1 MNGEKTNDCEE
12 RFVEIGT
19 EVCKKIR
26 ASLLEQ
32 GVIMLEQGRLL
43 EMLYEEMKKRCDKMS
58 EEKLQMKL
66 SYWFKADFG
75 IADRCGIRARLYDE
89 FGEIFGF
96 YWNVFTISDPYEAYQ
111 LLLKNG
117 EIRKL

>member
-32 GVIMLEQGRLL
+32 GVIMLLQGDLV
-43 EMLYEEMKKRCDKMS
+43 EMIVNEMKKICSGVS
-58 EEKLQMKL
+58 EERLWRKVG
-66 SYWFKADFG
+66 YWFEAPFG
-75 IADRCGIRARLYDE
+75 IGDRCGIKARFYDE

-96 YWNVFTISDPYEAYQ
+96 FDYIFTIDDPYEAYK
-111 LLLKNG
+111 LLLEKG